1 MIDMATVTTLAE
13 SEDGVAEEQAAEARR
28 GAGDLGSEPYDPEMM
43 AMVMAAA
50 PSLFAVVE
58 YEVAH
63 PEIAR
68 VMGFGVSADEWV
80 HVVSVDGKACG
91 TFETAE
97 EALKPYGKSDK
108 VAARVVWVSP
118 ALALQKM
125 IMR

>member
-1 MIDMATVTTLAE
+1 MTAVTALAE
-13 SEDGVAEEQAAEARR
+13 SGDGVPVEQAEETEQ
-28 GAGDLGSEPYDPEMM
+28 GAGGLGSEPYDPDML
-43 AMVMAAA
+43 AMVMDSA

-58 YEVAH
+58 YEVKS

-91 TFETAE
+91 TFATAE
-97 EALKPYGKSDK
+97 EALKPYAESKE

-118 ALALQKM
+118 AMALQKM
-125 IMR
+125 LTTG

>member
-1 MIDMATVTTLAE
+1 MAAVTTLAG
-13 SEDGVAEEQAAEARR
+13 SEDGVTEEEAAEARR
-28 GAGDLGSEPYDPEMM
+28 GSGDLGSEPYDPEMV
-43 AMVMAAA
+43 AMVMASA

-91 TFETAE
+91 TFGTTE
-97 EALKPYGKSDK
+97 EALKPYSKSDE

-118 ALALQKM
+118 AMALQKM
-125 IMR
+125 LMG

>member
-1 MIDMATVTTLAE
+1 MAGFGDDVTEERA
-13 SEDGVAEEQAAEARR
+13 AEEQ
-28 GAGDLGSEPYDPEMM
+28 GAGGLGSEPYDPDML
-43 AMVMAAA
+43 AMVMDSA

-68 VMGFGVSADEWV
+68 VMGYGVSADEWV

-91 TFETAE
+91 TFGTTE
-97 EALKPYGKSDK
+97 EALKPYGESDE

-125 IMR
+125 LMG